1 MATII
6 QDIKN
11 SQKRIPYVDNMKGLC
26 ILAITLLHFEDGLFP
41 DWLNTFIGSF
51 MITGFYI
58 TSGWL
63 HGVNNNSATL
73 YIKDFFKKRF
83 RSLGIPYLYFSL
95 IILVFDVF
103 FYLIGH
109 IDTHIIY
116 RDLYKTCILRG
127 IGTLWFLPVIFFGEL
142 LFAITTKYNIRKRCI
157 LIGLLLIGFIP
168 FFISNTIELYLNS
181 PLKEIINAPL
191 SVIVNSISAYLMIT
205 LATYLPKVLLKKYT
219 PYYIIISVVAMY
231 FITQLPTQHEFIKQ
245 IITLIWQFTLS
256 TTIFSIFI
264 LIRNLDCLFLD
275 YLNFWGRNSLILMLT
290 HYSIIMEFCIYINY
304 HIFGNPTLSNWNAI
318 FFFII
323 TMIVE
328 YPLTLL
334 INKKFRFLLGK

>member
-1 MATII
+1 MASFI
-6 QDIKN
+6 QNINN
-11 SQKRIPYVDNMKGLC
+11 SNSRVRYIDNMKGLC
-26 ILAITLLHFEDGLFP
+26 ILAITLLHYEDGLFP
-41 DWLNTFIGSF
+41 NWLNVFIGSF

-58 TSGWL
+58 TNGWL
-63 HGVNNNSATL
+63 HGIHNDSSNIN
-73 YIKDFFKKRF
+73 IQQFFKKRI
-83 RSLGIPYLYFSL
+83 RSLGIPYLYFSV
-95 IILVFDVF
+95 IILSFDIF

-109 IDTHIIY
+109 IEAQIIY
-116 RDLYKTCILRG
+116 RDVYKTCVLKG

-142 LFAITTKYNIRKRCI
+142 LYVITTKYKIQKLCM
-157 LIGLLLIGFIP
+157 LIGFFLIGFISP
-168 FFISNTIELYLNS
+168 FINNTIELHFGS
-181 PLKEIINAPL
+181 PLKEIITPPI
-191 SVIVNSISAYLMIT
+191 SVITNSISAYLMIT